1 MFLIISDYLVQFL
14 KPSVLANLS
23 DLYEKQLLV
32 VILAI
37 VVQLCIP
44 LRIAPNIEDYK
55 ITKGKKFKRSLP
67 KRQMFIFEDIK
78 EAQEFYNYVN
88 TKFQLDYVDVYDNV
102 PFIILDKQYF
112 LSFYEVEIVDKG
124 VNIAGPILATV
135 GNKLLQVGDEPSE
148 IFNTDSKTYRNG
160 NYYIALEVYSDA
172 EKDCLAENSLSHDM
186 VLEYL
191 RQLKKEY
198 LATHNYNEILFKD

>member
-1 MFLIISDYLVQFL
+1 M
-14 KPSVLANLS
+14 K
-23 DLYEKQLLV
+23 KQLLV

-37 VVQLCIP
+37 VVQSCIP

-67 KRQMFIFEDIK
+67 KRQMFIFEDSK

-88 TKFQLDYVDVYDNV
+88 TKFQLDHIDVYDNV
-102 PFIILDKQYF
+102 PFTILDKQYF
-112 LSFYEVEIVDKG
+112 FSFYEVEIVDKG
-124 VNIAGPILATV
+124 INIAGPILAAV
-135 GNKLLQVGDEPSE
+135 GNKMLQIGDEPSE

-160 NYYIALEVYSDA
+160 NYYIAVEVYSDA
-172 EKDCLAENSLSHDM
+172 EKDCLAENSLSRNM

-191 RQLKKEY
+191 RQLKKKY